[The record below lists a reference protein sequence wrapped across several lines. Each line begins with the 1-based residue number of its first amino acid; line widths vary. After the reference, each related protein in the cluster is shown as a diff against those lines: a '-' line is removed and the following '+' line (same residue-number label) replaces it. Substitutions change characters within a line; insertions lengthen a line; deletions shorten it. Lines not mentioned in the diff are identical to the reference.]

1 MFQISGD
8 FGVLIDENAVNVG
21 LVHTHE
27 IVLPTNTNEID
38 KLFFHTDFY
47 FGEQNG
53 GGIVID
59 IPMPDHIK
67 YPIVGISFK
76 YGVGYA
82 QLSFRKDN
90 KRITRVFISI
100 HKQAFLEH
108 YPNYAYA
115 SNMTAAGFMLEVFK
129 KEPFKVLFFDI
140 SPPMRQS
147 GLGLEIF
154 NSKGEIVYDSDLPTV
169 NFPPDIYRNADNYR
183 SFVICQSFVPLYAIF
198 NHYHPPITFILE
210 KLHAPLLWLA
220 TKTHGH
226 GEMSRVLTKMN
237 PGYIDGNPNAL
248 RIVSDFEYAMQG
260 RVLLCSY

>member
-1 MFQISGD
+1 MFQVSGD

-27 IVLPTNTNEID
+27 IILPTDRNEIN
-38 KLFFHTDFY
+38 KLFFNIQFY
-47 FGEQNG
+47 FGVENG
-53 GGIVID
+53 DGIVID
-59 IPMPDHIK
+59 IPTPDHVK

-90 KRITRVFISI
+90 KRITRVFISV

-115 SNMTAAGFMLEVFK
+115 SNMTAMAFMLEVFK

-140 SPPMRQS
+140 NPPMRQS

-154 NSKGEIVYDSDLPTV
+154 NGKGEVVYDSDLPTV

-183 SFVICQSFVPLYAIF
+183 SFVICQSFVPLYALL
-198 NHYHPPITFILE
+198 NYHYPPIGYILE
-210 KLHAPLLWLA
+210 KSHSPLLWLA
-220 TKTHGH
+220 TRTHGL
-226 GEMSRVLTKMN
+226 GEMSKVLTKMN
-237 PGYIDGNPNAL
+237 PRYVNGNDNAL
-248 RIVSDFEYAMQG
+248 RIISEFEYAIQG